1 MALGKNAMSDNKVR
15 KQWRE
20 KHRTRSTSSLRE
32 GLGPLQLNSV
42 RSRGLALAAI
52 ALTAGVV
59 GATVTGQVF
68 AYKMSQLQ
76 VASLAPVE
84 QAKPAIEMTTIVVAS
99 RPLRFGE
106 RVDASNLREVP
117 WVAGSEPQGAF
128 RTVADVL
135 IDNKSRSV
143 LSAMEIDEPVLAGK
157 ITGPGQRATLAALV
171 DENMR
176 AITVPVDEVY
186 GVAGF
191 VLPGDRVDV
200 MLTRNTRAGDPLSSQ
215 ADVLL
220 QDVRVLAID
229 QVADDR
235 LETPAVSRA
244 VTLEVSP
251 QMAQKLVLGAS
262 VGRLSL
268 ILRPTGVDDKHKTS
282 PIAVSDLTGE
292 VKAKSTINII
302 RGSAGSAV
310 RVAQPQDEPAAAPAA
325 NATSAPAIAPTP
337 RVAGAPT
344 E

>member
-1 MALGKNAMSDNKVR
+1 MSEDKVR

-20 KHRTRSTSSLRE
+20 KHRTRSGNSLRE
-32 GLGPLQLNSV
+32 GLGPLQLNSKN
-42 RSRGLALAAI
+42 SRGLALAAI
-52 ALTAGVV
+52 ALTAAVV

-68 AYKMSQLQ
+68 AYKMSKMQH
-76 VASLAPVE
+76 ASLAPVE
-84 QAKPAIEMTTIVVAS
+84 KAEPAIKMSTIVVAA

-106 RVDASNLREVP
+106 LLDSSTLREVP
-117 WVAGSEPQGAF
+117 WISGTEPQGSF
-128 RTVADVL
+128 RTIAEL
-135 IDNKSRSV
+135 LSDNKARSV
-143 LSAMEIDEPVLAGK
+143 LSALETDEPVLAGK

-171 DENMR
+171 DESMR
-176 AITVPVDEVY
+176 AITVPVDEIF

-200 MLTRNTRAGDPLSSQ
+200 MLTRNTKAGDPLSTQ

-235 LETPAVSRA
+235 LEKPSVSRA
-244 VTLEVSP
+244 VTLQVDTT
-251 QMAQKLVLGAS
+251 MAQKLVLGAT

-268 ILRPTGVDDKHKTS
+268 VLRPAGVAEKHKTM
-282 PIAVSDLTGE
+282 PVQVGDLSGE
-292 VKAKSTINII
+292 IRSRATINII
-302 RGSAGSAV
+302 RGSRGNAVPSSAQ
-310 RVAQPQDEPAAAPAA
+310 RDATAQETA
-325 NATSAPAIAPTP
+325 NAAQSSTAITPTP

>member
-1 MALGKNAMSDNKVR
+1 MSDNKVR

-68 AYKMSQLQ
+68 AYKMSQMQ
-76 VASLAPVE
+76 VASLAPSEPV
-84 QAKPAIEMTTIVVAS
+84 KPAIEMTTIVVAS

-106 RVDASNLREVP
+106 RVDSSNLREVP
-117 WVAGSEPQGAF
+117 WVAGSEPQGSF

-171 DENMR
+171 SEDKR
-176 AITVPVDEVY
+176 AITMPVDEVF

-200 MLTRNTRAGDPLSSQ
+200 MLTRNTRSGDPLSSQ

-220 QDVRVLAID
+220 QDLRVLAID

-235 LETPAVSRA
+235 LEQPSVSRA
-244 VTLEVSP
+244 VTLEVDP
-251 QMAQKLVLGAS
+251 AMAQRLVLGAS

-268 ILRPTGVDDKHKTS
+268 ILRPTGVDDKHKTA
-282 PIAVSDLTGE
+282 PVTVSDLTGQ
-292 VKAKSTINII
+292 VKSSGTINII
-302 RGSAGSAV
+302 RGSKGSAV
-310 RVAQPQDEPAAAPAA
+310 RMAQPQDEPAAAPA
-325 NATSAPAIAPTP
+325 NTVQPSAAIAPTP